1 MRRLSVTHVENGI
14 DPVCLLL
21 WCSIKSYTE
30 IAFVLVNQVSNN
42 R

>member
-30 IAFVLVNQVSNN
+30 IAFISESSV
-42 R
+42 